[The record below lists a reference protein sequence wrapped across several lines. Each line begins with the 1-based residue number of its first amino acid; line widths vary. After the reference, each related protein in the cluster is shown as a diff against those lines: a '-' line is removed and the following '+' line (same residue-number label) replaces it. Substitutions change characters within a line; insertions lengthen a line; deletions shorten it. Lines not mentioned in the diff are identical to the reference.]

1 MPIQYRPAAPAADID
16 KLERASGAVLPED
29 YKAFLRRHNGLAI
42 GSPGYCQL
50 PFQKVDDGEIAFAN
64 LFGVELGKSPMD
76 IGAFNREFISE
87 IAFVGKVLAIGD
99 DGGDNPYV
107 LRLDQAPGT
116 ILYWDRTHLHR
127 ADRGR
132 VDIPERDDCGNL
144 HEVCATFTDFL
155 ALVERHAV

>member
-1 MPIQYRPAAPAADID
+1 MPIHYRAAAATAEVD
-16 KLERASGAVLPED
+16 KLERDAGGLLPED
-29 YKAFLRRHNGLAI
+29 YKAFLRRHNGLTI
-42 GSPGYCQL
+42 VSPGWCQI
-50 PFQKVDDGEIAFAN
+50 PFQKVDDGEIGFAN

-87 IAFVGKVLAIGD
+87 IAFLGKVLAIGD
-99 DGGDNPYV
+99 DGGDNPFV

-132 VDIPERDDCGNL
+132 PDIPERDDCGNL
-144 HEVCATFTDFL
+144 YELSASFGEFL
-155 ALVERHAV
+155 DLVERHAT